1 MLKHMLAAALAFMAV
16 LHVRAED
23 ATTPVTR
30 NPVTLTKV
38 GEVDAALV
46 DRLKNWVETQL
57 AIPLPLAESL
67 SPASTS
73 LEDAAKAAAERLV
86 PEDLGVVVLQAT
98 TSTEEPNGIFRP
110 DLRVVVINVADMREG
125 ADDETFARR
134 LERQV
139 IRGVGVLL
147 GLEWSP
153 NMESAMAYYE
163 TMEELDQMGRNLDP
177 PWLLKLQERARSF
190 GVPLDPDNPC
200 NLFRE

>member
-1 MLKHMLAAALAFMAV
+1 MCKHLLAAALLFLAIA
-16 LHVRAED
+16 HVRAED
-23 ATTPVTR
+23 EAVPAVR

-46 DRLKNWVETQL
+46 DRLKNWVESQL

-67 SPASTS
+67 TTTTAT

-86 PEDLGVVVLQAT
+86 PEDLGVIVLQAT
-98 TSTEEPNGIFRP
+98 ASTEEPNGIFRP
-110 DLRVVVINVADMREG
+110 DLRVVVVNVADMREG

-177 PWLLKLQERARSF
+177 PWLLKLQERARSL
-190 GVPLDPDNPC
+190 GLPLDPDNPC
-200 NLFRE
+200 NLLR